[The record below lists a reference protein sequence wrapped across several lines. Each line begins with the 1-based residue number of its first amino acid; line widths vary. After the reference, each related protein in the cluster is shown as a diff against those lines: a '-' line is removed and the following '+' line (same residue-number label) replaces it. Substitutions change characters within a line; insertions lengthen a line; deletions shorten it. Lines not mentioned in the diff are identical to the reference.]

1 MNKIILVAENP
12 VKWKTL
18 VRMKDDEP
26 EISKRDYAVPFFVGK
41 GRKNE
46 DFSEGE
52 CRAIA
57 AIEPRP
63 GDVLVRQEH
72 KDGEAVYSRVNDKD
86 ALEAFF
92 DGEYECERRL
102 VRYFLTLLGGRNV
115 DVVDTSEKT
124 TQEQSKKSREGGV
137 KAGNVIGEGSVNFS
151 TSSEDGLNTKMA
163 TGRKTSI
170 ERTDADFEKAHQM
183 LQRYPWMKRDFST
196 LLEGVE
202 EGRYHGHYEDEFHQ
216 EASRE
221 VSTNYRRGLEVAG
234 KYELVSMKMKGSLE
248 DQLRIFETKKVT
260 WKFSMELP

>member
-1 MNKIILVAENP
+1 MNKIILVVENP

-26 EISKRDYAVPFFVGK
+26 EIAKRDYAVPFFVGK

-46 DFSEGE
+46 DFSEEE

-72 KDGEAVYSRVNDKD
+72 KDGEVVYSRVNDRD
-86 ALEAFF
+86 ALGAFF

-115 DVVDTSEKT
+115 DVVDTNEKT
-124 TQEQSKKSREGGV
+124 TQEQNKKSREAEI
-137 KAGNVIGEGSVNFS
+137 KAGNVICDGSVNFS
-151 TSSEDGLNTKMA
+151 SSSENGLNTKMA

-183 LQRYPWMKRDFST
+183 LQKYPWMKRDFET

-221 VSTNYRRGLEVAG
+221 VSMNYRRGLGVAV
-234 KYELVSMKMKGSLE
+234 KYELVSAEMKGSLE
-248 DQLRIFETKKVT
+248 DQLKIFETKKVT
-260 WKFSMELP
+260 WKFSMVLP